1 MRGKGEIITCV
12 TTEAGS
18 DSDYGACWK
27 YLTKGK
33 KYEVIDSYG
42 YCYTIIDDTGSE
54 YSFPIKNFHTIQE
67 LREIKLNKLGI

>member
-1 MRGKGEIITCV
+1 MQYKNDEIIPV
-12 TTEAGS
+12 K
-18 DSDYGACWK
+18 DFYRNIACWK